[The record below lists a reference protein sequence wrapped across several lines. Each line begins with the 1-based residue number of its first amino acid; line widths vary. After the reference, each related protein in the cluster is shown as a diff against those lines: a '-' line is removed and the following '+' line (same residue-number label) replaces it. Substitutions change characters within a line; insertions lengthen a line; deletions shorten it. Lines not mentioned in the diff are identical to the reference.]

1 MKPKLKLVKEQLA
14 LKMKHEFNTF
24 VGHMFL
30 SVFMPLENSK
40 FESVIDSPQ
49 SFDHFLC
56 SNQFS
61 PLVFCQTTQTQLLP
75 CKHGCDKILIG

>member
-1 MKPKLKLVKEQLA
+1 MLVKEQLA
-14 LKMKHEFNTF
+14 RKYEEWFQYFYRSHVF
-24 VGHMFL
+24 
-30 SVFMPLENSK
+30 VFMQFGNSK
-40 FESVIDSPQ
+40 FQSVIDSPQ

-75 CKHGCDKILIG
+75 CKHGCDKILIGWKRI